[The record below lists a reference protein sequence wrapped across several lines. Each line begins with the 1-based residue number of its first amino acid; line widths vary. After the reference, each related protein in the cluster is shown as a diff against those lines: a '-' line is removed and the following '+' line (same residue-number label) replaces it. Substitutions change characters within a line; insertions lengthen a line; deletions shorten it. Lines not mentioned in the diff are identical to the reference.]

1 LVTTVFR
8 LPQMTS
14 VEFFQLLLAFK
25 VDIKELVYSLDREIL
40 KSKWIPELSAR
51 NKIKSMVAH
60 TEVIAPV

>member
-1 LVTTVFR
+1 
-8 LPQMTS
+8 MTS
-14 VEFFQLLLAFK
+14 VEFFQLPLAFK